1 MVRIC
6 PFIQTNWF
14 LPTGLIVPSNIHC
27 CFFLPFHTST
37 FVTFPLPSSL
47 LSSPTSSAMSPR
59 ATRGHAFLSQY
70 HDPLNQDQ
78 IEKLHISHALPPVNP
93 AIRQYFKKADHA
105 EPTAEPDWRNKPEFP
120 ASDEIL
126 GTDTATDD
134 VLLAP
139 NKIFGPWSS
148 TEEYLKTHYN
158 LIREDAVA
166 PLRDAVAFVRED
178 PSIMDTKDAF
188 IYEKV
193 SR

>member
-1 MVRIC
+1 M
-6 PFIQTNWF
+6 PG
-14 LPTGLIVPSNIHC
+14 P
-27 CFFLPFHTST
+27 
-37 FVTFPLPSSL
+37 
-47 LSSPTSSAMSPR
+47 A
-59 ATRGHAFLSQY
+59 
-70 HDPLNQDQ
+70 
-78 IEKLHISHALPPVNP
+78 P
-93 AIRQYFKKADHA
+93 AIAAYAPAHGRGQARPGGVLPQSRQGTNRGAGTESGGA
-105 EPTAEPDWRNKPEFP
+105 EGYLGAGGGLRKF
-120 ASDEIL
+120 IL